1 MDLKPNPSFIQDS
14 DPSIIP
20 TKSQSKSYQALLR
33 VFNAI
38 ANHKVV
44 IIVLNIFVFYSLI
57 SNDLR
62 TLLTNRHG
70 DVVFD
75 VFTCIVFIGFIFE
88 IFLYWV
94 TVKNYMC
101 SFYFWIDLSSTF
113 LLMFDMTFIAN
124 PLFYGASNGSS
135 SSRVLTRLGK
145 YFRIIRLIRLL
156 KLVKDSPEIDQVQD
170 TEIVSV
176 RFYILIIS
184 YDLLMKEGM
193 HQKSIIFN
201 IL

>member
-1 MDLKPNPSFIQDS
+1 MNSESPPETVRKET
-14 DPSIIP
+14 
-20 TKSQSKSYQALLR
+20 TKQKIKKLCNS
-33 VFNAI
+33 I

-44 IIVLNIFVFYSLI
+44 IIILNIFVFYSLI

-75 VFTCIVFIGFIFE
+75 VFTCIVFLGFILE

-101 SFYFWIDLSSTF
+101 SFYFWIDLFSTF
-113 LLMFDMTFIAN
+113 LLLFDMTFIAN
-124 PLFYGASNGSS
+124 PLFYSSSNGSS

-156 KLVKDSPEIDQVQD
+156 KLVKDSPEIEQIQE
-170 TEIVSV
+170 TE
-176 RFYILIIS
+176 
-184 YDLLMKEGM
+184 MM
-193 HQKSIIFN
+193 HVNFSS
-201 IL
+201 